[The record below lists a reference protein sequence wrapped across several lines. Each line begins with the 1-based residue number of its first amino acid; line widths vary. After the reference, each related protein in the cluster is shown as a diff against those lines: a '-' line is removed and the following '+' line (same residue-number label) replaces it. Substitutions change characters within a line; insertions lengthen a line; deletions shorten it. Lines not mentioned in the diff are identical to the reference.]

1 MTVPLGL
8 SAMAPN
14 GSSGRSC
21 RGAIDAAER
30 LQSPGSRPPCLS
42 VVADADEVPMTLNV
56 LVPIALSGGL
66 ALLFAVYLIFSVLR
80 QPEGNERMREIA
92 QAIQE
97 GAQAYLN
104 RQYTIIAG
112 IGAVI
117 AVFLAIAL
125 GWKTGVLFVL
135 GAVLSG
141 AAGDVGMNISV
152 ASNLHT
158 AEAARR

>member
-1 MTVPLGL
+1 
-8 SAMAPN
+8 
-14 GSSGRSC
+14 
-21 RGAIDAAER
+21 
-30 LQSPGSRPPCLS
+30 
-42 VVADADEVPMTLNV
+42 MTLNV
-56 LVPIALSGGL
+56 LVPIALCGGL
-66 ALLFAVYLIFSVLR
+66 ALLFAIYLIFWVLK

-141 AAGDVGMNISV
+141 
-152 ASNLHT
+152 
-158 AEAARR
+158 